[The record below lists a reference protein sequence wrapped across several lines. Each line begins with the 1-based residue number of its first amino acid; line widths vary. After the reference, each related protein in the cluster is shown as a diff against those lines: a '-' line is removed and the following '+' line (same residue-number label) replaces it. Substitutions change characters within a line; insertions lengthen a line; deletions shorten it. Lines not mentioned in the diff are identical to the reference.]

1 MPQKNINLT
10 SQSNPIQPINNNT
23 MTLTTQEISKRFT
36 QLSLLDDKI
45 IKFLYG
51 EMMTKRGN
59 PPPPGKVLR
68 KRMLRAIAEAEEVHI
83 NQNDKETSKD
93 DGEKA
98 DAVHEIITEFPNIF
112 NDSNYTLVSWKRF
125 IDLKFNIPDDE
136 LLFLT
141 NPHKIREDMTTFIDW
156 VVEKAGISGPDDFTK
171 DKVMPVA
178 DEALKKFKKMFFY
191 TMKTKTFDSI
201 CINMAADATSVLA
214 NANDLSGKNVQ
225 FLSGYAE
232 MVRRVI
238 QSLPADVG
246 RVIDDDERGRVM
258 DYIAPQGGK
267 HVIVSPDLTPPPP
280 TPPAP
285 PTPPTPPAPPAE
297 ADPNEVVLDVEEAVI
312 QTTADEVVPDVDAHL
327 SLKVLPYASLSVY
340 KQNFDLWKQ
349 VPINQISAYSW
360 RKCRETHNLGGR
372 CSVFIARNP
381 LSKKQNKC
389 FKYKEAH
396 LCDASYEDCEDTEFG
411 AASMYPYGEVICV
424 RSVD

>member
-10 SQSNPIQPINNNT
+10 SQSNPIQPINNNNT
-23 MTLTTQEISKRFT
+23 MTLTTQQISKRFT

-51 EMMTKRGN
+51 EMMTKRGTA
-59 PPPPGKVLR
+59 PHPGTKLPR

-83 NQNDKETSKD
+83 NQNDKDTRKD
-93 DGEKA
+93 DGDKA
-98 DAVHEIITEFPNIF
+98 DIVHEIITEFPNIF
-112 NDSNYTLVSWKRF
+112 DDSNYTLVSWKRF

-141 NPHKIREDMTTFIDW
+141 KPQSIREDMTAFIDW
-156 VVEKAGISGPDDFTK
+156 VVEVAGISGPDDFTK

-191 TMKTKTFDSI
+191 TMKTETFDSI
-201 CINMAADATSVLA
+201 CINLAADATSVLS
-214 NANDLSGKNVQ
+214 NANDLSGQNVK

-238 QSLPADVG
+238 NSLPVDVG

-258 DYIAPQGGK
+258 DYVAPQGGK

-280 TPPAP
+280 TP

-327 SLKVLPYASLSVY
+327 SLKVLPYTSLSTY
-340 KQNFDLWKQ
+340 KQAVELFKQ

-372 CSVFIARNP
+372 CSVFIAKNP
-381 LSKKQNKC
+381 LSKKRNQC
-389 FKYKEAH
+389 FKYKEPH
-396 LCDASYEDCEDTEFG
+396 LCDASYEGCYDTEFG
-411 AASMYPYGEVICV
+411 AASEYPYGEVIV
-424 RSVD
+424 IQSAD